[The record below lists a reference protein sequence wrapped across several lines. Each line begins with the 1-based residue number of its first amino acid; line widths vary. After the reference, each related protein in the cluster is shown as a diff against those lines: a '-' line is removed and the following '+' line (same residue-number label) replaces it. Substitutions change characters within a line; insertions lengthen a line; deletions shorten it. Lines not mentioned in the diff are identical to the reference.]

1 PRRQDGLAAPQ
12 RGQGAFDAGSPFGA
26 VRDHRGGARSGKR
39 LGSLFRF
46 AVVVRGDGGRQKDR
60 GQRADAPDGR
70 PAPARVDPAGAGRGE
85 VFRMPAF
92 PLPGEPETREGGL
105 FGQSHFRP
113 GRVGP
118 GCLVYRGQRSRRPG
132 AQRGLGHHLCR
143 GGADA
148 LRAGDSR
155 EAASR
160 QVRAPRLAPA
170 AAKGESNGLARLS
183 GWRMRVLERVGYLG
197 PRGTFTEEAAARFF
211 SVRAAIDAN
220 PGGKD
225 EAVGLVPY
233 RTIPELLADVQAGR
247 LDKGVVPIENSIEG
261 SVAVTLDVL
270 VHEVDL
276 QINGEVDLP
285 IRHHLIAKPGVALNE
300 IQEVLSH
307 PQALAQC
314 RRNLERLLPGVLQSA
329 TTSTAEAAKLV
340 KASDRPIAALGT
352 R

>member
-1 PRRQDGLAAPQ
+1 
-12 RGQGAFDAGSPFGA
+12 
-26 VRDHRGGARSGKR
+26 
-39 LGSLFRF
+39 
-46 AVVVRGDGGRQKDR
+46 
-60 GQRADAPDGR
+60 
-70 PAPARVDPAGAGRGE
+70 
-85 VFRMPAF
+85 
-92 PLPGEPETREGGL
+92 
-105 FGQSHFRP
+105 
-113 GRVGP
+113 
-118 GCLVYRGQRSRRPG
+118 
-132 AQRGLGHHLCR
+132 
-143 GGADA
+143 
-148 LRAGDSR
+148 
-155 EAASR
+155 
-160 QVRAPRLAPA
+160 
-170 AAKGESNGLARLS
+170 
-183 GWRMRVLERVGYLG
+183 MRVLERVGYLG

-211 SVRAAIDAN
+211 RVRAEIDAN

-225 EAVGLVPY
+225 EAVELVPY

-276 QINGEVDLP
+276 QINGEVVLP

-329 TTSTAEAAKLV
+329 ATSTAEAAKLV

-352 R
+352 RLAARLNGLDVLWEDMQDLEDNATRFVVVGRELSPPTGRDKTSIVFAFAVDRPGNLYRALKAFADRNINLTKLESRPAKRSLGDYIFFVDMEGHLDDGPIQQALQQVQQECAFFKVLGAYPRVDYHRAKNGANGISI

>member
-1 PRRQDGLAAPQ
+1 
-12 RGQGAFDAGSPFGA
+12 
-26 VRDHRGGARSGKR
+26 GARSGKR

-70 PAPARVDPAGAGRGE
+70 PAPARVDPAGAGRGK
-85 VFRMPAF
+85 VFRMPKVS
-92 PLPGEPETREGGL
+92 LPGEPETSEGGL
-105 FGQSHFRP
+105 FGQSHLRP
-113 GRVGP
+113 GGVGP
-118 GCLVYRGQRSRRPG
+118 GRLVYRGQRSHRPG
-132 AQRGLGHHLCR
+132 AERGLGHYLCR

-148 LRAGDSR
+148 FRAGDSR
-155 EAASR
+155 KAFR

-170 AAKGESNGLARLS
+170 AAKGESNGLTRAPLS
-183 GWRMRVLERVGYLG
+183 GWRMQVLERVGYLG

-211 SVRAAIDAN
+211 RVHAEIDAN

-225 EAVGLVPY
+225 EAVELVPY

-276 QINGEVDLP
+276 QINGEVVLP
-285 IRHHLIAKPGVALNE
+285 IRHHLIAKPGVAVNE
-300 IQEVLSH
+300 IQERS
-307 PQALAQC
+307 
-314 RRNLERLLPGVLQSA
+314 E
-329 TTSTAEAAKLV
+329 E
-340 KASDRPIAALGT
+340 
-352 R
+352 